1 MMRIFDRTR
10 RARLLV
16 AVLLSAAIVLV
27 TIDFRTEGDGPLDAI
42 GRGIMSVIGP
52 IQDGVSR
59 TLRPVGDFLA
69 GFTQVGSLKEQV
81 RLLEEQNAGL
91 QNERQQVADILR
103 ENEELRKLLALQQ
116 RFDFRT
122 VTVRVTGVGPSNFEQ
137 TVFIDRGQADGVRK
151 DMPVIAGQGLVG
163 RVVSVGTHTARVLLL
178 IDPSS
183 AVAARVSSN
192 GETGVLEGRTGD
204 ELRFDLFDSDAA
216 LTVGDTVVTSG
227 YQGGVYPAGIPIG
240 RIERIDP
247 KGAQLTRR
255 AWVRPF
261 VDFTSLDYLL
271 VVTGTQKAKR

>member
-1 MMRIFDRTR
+1 MMRMFDRTR

-52 IQDGVSR
+52 IQDGVSSA
-59 TLRPVGDFLA
+59 LRPLGDFLA

-81 RLLEEQNAGL
+81 RLLEEQNATL
-91 QNERQQVADILR
+91 QNERQQIADILR
-103 ENEELRKLLALQQ
+103 ENEELRKALGLRESLAL
-116 RFDFRT
+116 RT
-122 VTVRVTGVGPSNFEQ
+122 LTVRVTGVGPSNFEQ
-137 TVFIDRGQADGVRK
+137 TVFIDRGQADGVRR
-151 DMPVIAGQGLVG
+151 DMPVVAGQGLVG

-183 AVAARVSSN
+183 AVASRVSSN

-204 ELRFDLFDSDAA
+204 ELRFDLFDPDAA
-216 LTVGDTVVTSG
+216 LTMGDTVVTSG

-240 RIERIDP
+240 TIARIEP
-247 KGAQLTRR
+247 KGEQLTRR